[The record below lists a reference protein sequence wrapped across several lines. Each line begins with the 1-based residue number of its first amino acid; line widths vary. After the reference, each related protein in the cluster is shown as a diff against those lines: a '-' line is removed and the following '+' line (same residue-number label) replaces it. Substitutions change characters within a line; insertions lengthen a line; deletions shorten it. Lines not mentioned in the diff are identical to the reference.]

1 MTRPSRSKA
10 VLALVVA
17 ALFVT
22 PAAAV
27 ALPAQAPAESASNT
41 TVQPG
46 AQFAGVVG
54 VQGAEVQGSFEGR
67 AFGQAVAAAASNESK
82 ASVVADRVG
91 QLDARLSELRD
102 RQDELRTARQNGSMA
117 RGNYQAQM
125 ATVAARIS
133 QVQEQL
139 NHSQAVATE
148 LPAQA
153 RERAGLNTEAIETL
167 RSQAREMRG
176 GEVAEVARSIAGKG
190 VGKGVPAAAGGGP
203 PEGIPGNRMGGPDTP
218 GNGAQGDERTRG
230 GPSDE
235 RTPGQQDDERTRGN
249 SGDKPN
255 GPPSDETTTTTVTA
269 DS

>member
-102 RQDELRTARQNGSMA
+102 RQDELRMGRQNGSMA